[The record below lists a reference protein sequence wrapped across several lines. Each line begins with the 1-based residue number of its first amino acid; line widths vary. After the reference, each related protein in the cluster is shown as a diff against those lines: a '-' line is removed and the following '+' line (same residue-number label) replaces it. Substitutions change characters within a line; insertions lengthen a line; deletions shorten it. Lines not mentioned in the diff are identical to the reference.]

1 MGAFARSALGIHGL
15 LAAAAL
21 LSVVLVIGTR
31 RTEAP
36 SAANAEHIADMA
48 IEHDAPATL
57 TVAASILHGG
67 ALIELAN
74 TNADA
79 VYISVPSDW
88 QRSEVRNAPLAAVQ
102 QEPPML
108 GYVRWHIPAGARVSF
123 RAPQAPGG
131 VLLHNPNK
139 QPLKVTVILVEL
151 EDDTV
156 MQDIVLVYGKAA
168 RLW

>member
-1 MGAFARSALGIHGL
+1 MGTLARSALGLHGL

-21 LSVVLVIGTR
+21 LSVALVLGTR
-31 RTEAP
+31 H
-36 SAANAEHIADMA
+36 AEGPATAGTASIVDMA

-79 VYISVPSDW
+79 VHISVPAGW

-102 QEPPML
+102 SEPPML
-108 GYVRWHIPAGARVSF
+108 GYVRWHVPAGARVSF

-131 VLLHNPNK
+131 VLLHNPGR

-156 MQDIVLVYGKAA
+156 LQDIILVHGKAA